1 MSDVSRARDAL
12 IAGFAELARQQQAV
26 MPESFTPWYQRHLAA
41 DTRNSL
47 WKELDQA
54 MMRHTRH
61 WQDLLGQ
68 CGLRPGA

>member
-1 MSDVSRARDAL
+1 
-12 IAGFAELARQQQAV
+12 

-41 DTRNSL
+41 DTKNSL
-47 WKELDQA
+47 WQELDQA